1 MDYYHSKTPKE
12 NKKKHVKFATF
23 FQLIFFV
30 SDKPISP
37 NRGVS
42 TSPFTR
48 RGVQNAVTY
57 VLKYVEIYINK
68 RLFTTSRQNKLKKFR
83 NNRPSHG
90 MTLFIKIDA
99 LKRFLLSSS

>member
-57 VLKYVEIYINK
+57 VLKYVEIYVNK
-68 RLFTTSRQNKLKKFR
+68 RTNVYLLLVDKTNLKNSETTGR
-83 NNRPSHG
+83 H
-90 MTLFIKIDA
+90 MV
-99 LKRFLLSSS
+99 